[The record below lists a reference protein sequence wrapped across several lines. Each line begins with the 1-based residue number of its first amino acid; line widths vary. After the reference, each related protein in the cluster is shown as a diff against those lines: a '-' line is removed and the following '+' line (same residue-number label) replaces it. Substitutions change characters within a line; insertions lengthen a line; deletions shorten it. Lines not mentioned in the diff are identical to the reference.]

1 VIYLQNKL
9 SKIATVTAILGFI
22 MLGIALLTG
31 NSYHNMNFRIEIT
44 VGFLLIFLSLL
55 LKVIHFIR
63 EFFSV
68 AKNKQHATAVLFF
81 VLGIYVFI
89 SFMKK

>member
-1 VIYLQNKL
+1 MQNKL

-44 VGFLLIFLSLL
+44 VGLLIFLSLL